1 MWTSKALA
9 YAWTAGLTLARSP
22 VDPEGWEDGSD
33 LHHFVTRPDLTAPRY
48 NVAKY
53 HPESIAPGYWFVA
66 PYSSLYDQPSFNGR
80 KEHISGQTGA
90 HIYDADGNLVWSA
103 ASKYHNRNVF
113 NLQPVNINETHQL
126 AYHLAG
132 SDSDDG
138 YPKHSSQVFADS
150 SYEEVGRI
158 NEASRGGPVDFHAFK
173 VLPGAETALISSEW
187 WDTGNLTQ
195 PDGQDPIERPILN
208 AGFAEVKLNNPGE
221 ALFQWDAYKSGLSLD
236 ECYDEHGLNQQEGYW
251 DYIHENSV
259 DKDSQGDYYVSA
271 RHTNTIYKVSKDD
284 GHIEWRL
291 GGKRSDFKVLDPKL
305 TFYWQHHVR
314 VRSVNAS
321 HTVLTVFDNA
331 SEDQGRNS
339 SIPES
344 ASAAKIILLD
354 TINME
359 ASLLRYYDRP
369 NGGKSRKL
377 GDVQQLH
384 EGDIMQSS
392 IFVDWAEQGHIAE
405 YDSEGRMVLEAQ
417 FASPRMSTYR
427 AYKFSWVGQ
436 PKENPVCKLLPMN
449 FALKG
454 HHVATAFYVSWNGA
468 TEVLTW
474 EFYGGDEMTEEG
486 FEKLGS
492 TPKDGFETTLVIP
505 GIAKFGYA
513 VALDKDGK
521 ELGRS
526 ETMSLLPPQ
535 EDDLKPLSS
544 VTPGIR
550 KLVEQSD
557 DTAKPYGSSPRK
569 EVASGN
575 HSALVELLL
584 TVGTFAVY
592 AFAAFGVY
600 SLVKMLLPSF
610 TGRWQRG
617 YKPLR
622 ESKYSDEHVL
632 ESTGRDRPA
641 EDVAYRMSTEGYR
654 PT

>member
-1 MWTSKALA
+1 M
-9 YAWTAGLTLARSP
+9 
-22 VDPEGWEDGSD
+22 
-33 LHHFVTRPDLTAPRY
+33 
-48 NVAKY
+48 
-53 HPESIAPGYWFVA
+53 
-66 PYSSLYDQPSFNGR
+66 
-80 KEHISGQTGA
+80 
-90 HIYDADGNLVWSA
+90 
-103 ASKYHNRNVF
+103 
-113 NLQPVNINETHQL
+113 
-126 AYHLAG
+126 
-132 SDSDDG
+132 
-138 YPKHSSQVFADS
+138 
-150 SYEEVGRI
+150 
-158 NEASRGGPVDFHAFK
+158 
-173 VLPGAETALISSEW
+173 
-187 WDTGNLTQ
+187 
-195 PDGQDPIERPILN
+195 
-208 AGFAEVKLNNPGE
+208 
-221 ALFQWDAYKSGLSLD
+221 
-236 ECYDEHGLNQQEGYW
+236 
-251 DYIHENSV
+251 
-259 DKDSQGDYYVSA
+259 
-271 RHTNTIYKVSKDD
+271 
-284 GHIEWRL
+284 
-291 GGKRSDFKVLDPKL
+291 
-305 TFYWQHHVR
+305 R

-354 TINME
+354 TVNME

-377 GDVQQLH
+377 GDVQQLN

-427 AYKFSWVGQ
+427 AYKFPWVGQ
-436 PKENPVCKLLPMN
+436 PKEKPVCKLLPMK

-454 HHVATAFYVSWNGA
+454 HDVATAFYVSWNGA
-468 TEVLTW
+468 TEVSTW
-474 EFYGGDEMTEEG
+474 EFYGGDEMEEES

-492 TPKDGFETTLVIP
+492 TPKDGFETSLVVP
-505 GIAKFGYA
+505 GIAKYGYA

-521 ELGRS
+521 VLGRS
-526 ETMSLLPPQ
+526 ETTSLLPPQ
-535 EDDLKPLSS
+535 DDELQSLSL
-544 VTPGIR
+544 VTPGTR

-557 DTAKPYGSSPRK
+557 DKARPFGSNPQK
-569 EVASGN
+569 EVASGGHN
-575 HSALVELLL
+575 ALVQLLL

-600 SLVKMLLPSF
+600 SLVKVLLPL

-622 ESKYSDEHVL
+622 ESKYSDEHIL
-632 ESTGRDRPA
+632 EATGRDRPA